1 MNKLSTKTM
10 NKILIFLS
18 IIIILIDICLI
29 IKLKELKNT
38 ENNEV
43 REENIVT
50 TCATDKK
57 ENVYNNSEND
67 SKEVVEDKDS
77 LKEKKWT
84 LEIPEIDLNA
94 QISEGTSKEIM
105 DKYIGHFEE
114 TKLEYG
120 NVGLAAHNRGY
131 PVNYFKDLK
140 KLKIGSE
147 ITYIHDD
154 FEATYIVD
162 TIEIIENTNWDY
174 LKNSEDNRITL
185 ITCVENEP
193 RYRRCIQGVEKE
205 EREEY

>member
-50 TCATDKK
+50 TCVTDKK
-57 ENVYNNSEND
+57 ENDYNNIEND